1 MYAVARVNTNDHMAL
16 ANLTDPCKQE
26 YCDRNGYTFFRGQDK
41 DFVYW
46 SDPYSAY
53 MNFNKFHYVL
63 TVFRENPDIE
73 WLLFCESDAMITNY
87 NIRIEDRIDN
97 DYHFMIT
104 ADRLNLNAGN
114 FLIRNSEQGRAYF
127 EYLLSRAEDYRTH
140 VWGEQQ
146 CIIDSVDQYQAIMK
160 ILPQKHM
167 NCYEPQIYDYA
178 DVSRDLFGE
187 DAAWVPGDWIVHWPG
202 IHESVRLQRAVE
214 IAKLIVK

>member
-1 MYAVARVNTNDHMAL
+1 
-16 ANLTDPCKQE
+16 
-26 YCDRNGYTFFRGQDK
+26 
-41 DFVYW
+41 
-46 SDPYSAY
+46 

-187 DAAWVPGDWIVHWPG
+187 DAAWAPGDWIVHWPG
-202 IHESVRLQRAVE
+202 IQEAVRLQRAVE